1 MHVAIITNVTCQLT
15 FDACVID
22 AYVLNDKLVSCKYLH
37 LQLSAKPVCN
47 R

>member
-1 MHVAIITNVTCQLT
+1 MHVAIITNVTCHLT

-22 AYVLNDKLVSCKYLH
+22 VLNDKLVSCKYLH